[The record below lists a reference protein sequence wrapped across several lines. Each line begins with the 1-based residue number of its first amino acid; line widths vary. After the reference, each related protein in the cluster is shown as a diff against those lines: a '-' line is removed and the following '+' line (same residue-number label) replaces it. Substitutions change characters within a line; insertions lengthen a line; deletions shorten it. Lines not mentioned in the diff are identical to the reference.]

1 MVVRVEGK
9 ELEGEAVKH
18 VPKKALIDMR
28 CFSLHCIHILS
39 LETAPQFSFRKQ
51 PLSKIRST
59 RGCAK
64 LTLPFSYH
72 RRQEIQAWLVRRCH
86 PSPTPPPHQNDDEY
100 TAQYPIN
107 S

>member
-1 MVVRVEGK
+1 M
-9 ELEGEAVKH
+9 H
-18 VPKKALIDMR
+18 
-28 CFSLHCIHILS
+28 HY
-39 LETAPQFSFRKQ
+39 
-51 PLSKIRST
+51 SKWGINTFCHNERSIRST
-59 RGCAK
+59 RGYAK